1 MFSHWFRAV
10 ATIDFLVNLQLSSA
24 ALLGANAIKA
34 LNPQS
39 PQARAIFNLG
49 IVTAIVAVVIF
60 AVVVGIVVYAL
71 LRFPRWRE
79 GERDPEQGKGN
90 KTIEIVWT
98 AIPLVIVG
106 VLFVLAARTMGISDP
121 PPPPKPDIVVIGHQ
135 WWWEA
140 RYTNS
145 GAVVANEIHIPVGK
159 AVSLKLDAAD
169 VLHEFWVPE
178 LARKITSVPGHPNHI
193 WIQADKPDT
202 YIGFCT
208 EFCGTQHAW
217 MHFLLVAES
226 QQEFQKWEQAQLLPA
241 PAPVSQNAQKGLALF
256 EQMTCVNCHA
266 IKGTIASAT
275 FGPDLT
281 HVASRK
287 QLAAGIVANTPEN
300 LRRWLQDPQQVK
312 VGAKM
317 PNFKFTEEQVAQLA
331 DYIETLK

>member
-1 MFSHWFRAV
+1 MFSHSLEAV
-10 ATIDFLVNLQLSSA
+10 SKIDLVVNLQLSSA
-24 ALLGANAIKA
+24 ALLGANVIKA

-49 IVTAIVAVVIF
+49 IVTALVLAFIF

-79 GERDPEQGKGN
+79 GERDPDQGAGN
-90 KTIEIVWT
+90 NTIEIVWT
-98 AIPLVIVG
+98 AIPLAIVA
-106 VLFVLAARTMGISDP
+106 VLFVLSARTMGISDP

-159 AVSLKLDAAD
+159 PVALRLDAAD

-178 LARKITSVPGHPNHI
+178 LARKITTVPGHPNHI
-193 WIQADKPDT
+193 WIEADKPAT
-202 YIGFCT
+202 YLGFCT

-217 MHFLLVAES
+217 MHFLLVAEA
-226 QQEFQKWEQAQLLPA
+226 QEEFQKWEQAQLLPA
-241 PAPVSQNAQKGLALF
+241 PAPVNQTAQKGLALF
-256 EQMTCVNCHA
+256 EQMTCINCHT
-266 IKGTIASAT
+266 IKGTMASAT

-281 HVASRK
+281 HFASRK
-287 QLAAGIVANTPEN
+287 QLGAGIVANTPEN
-300 LRRWLQDPQQVK
+300 LRRWLQDPQQIK
-312 VGAKM
+312 IGAKM
-317 PNFKFTEEQVAQLA
+317 PNFKFTEEQVTQLA